1 MSPVTEIHEEKLTLS
16 IDVNT
21 PGHAP
26 RGSATPLFIHSKKI
40 LIERVGGRCFVCNGD
55 AAQVGPLQAHHYPI
69 ERSLATEWDWPKF
82 IADCRAS
89 MWGIY
94 AQAFHWE
101 GFDPARDPYQFVD
114 DMRVNGLLLCEKH
127 HIGKD
132 EGIHDTTHPLWI
144 WQRYCP
150 EGYKMSGV
158 EVVHDFT

>member
-1 MSPVTEIHEEKLTLS
+1 MSPVTEVHEEKLTLA
-16 IDVNT
+16 IDINT

-26 RGSATPLFIHSKKI
+26 RGSATPLFIRTKKI

-82 IADCRAS
+82 IADCRAG

-101 GFDPARDPYQFVD
+101 GFDPVSDPYKFVD
-114 DMRVNGLLLCEKH
+114 DMRVNGLPDG
-127 HIGKD
+127 HIR
-132 EGIHDTTHPLWI
+132 
-144 WQRYCP
+144 Q
-150 EGYKMSGV
+150 
-158 EVVHDFT
+158 